1 MLNVMSLDRSDLRL
15 NSDMRDFTQEL
26 SRVMN
31 NVDQSPL
38 NCPECFKSLEDED
51 LLSHLSG
58 SQKSSERCE
67 DCEMSFS
74 VHFLD
79 SLGSDDYQ
87 TSSEQTPSLLD
98 TTFTFTVSV
107 LF

>member
-1 MLNVMSLDRSDLRL
+1 MQNPQKQEENNEIGYICEDSEMSL
-15 NSDMRDFTQEL
+15 
-26 SRVMN
+26 
-31 NVDQSPL
+31 
-38 NCPECFKSLEDED
+38 
-51 LLSHLSG
+51 
-58 SQKSSERCE
+58 
-67 DCEMSFS
+67 S

>member
-1 MLNVMSLDRSDLRL
+1 MRFLQNPQEQEENNEIGYICEDSEMSL
-15 NSDMRDFTQEL
+15 
-26 SRVMN
+26 
-31 NVDQSPL
+31 
-38 NCPECFKSLEDED
+38 
-51 LLSHLSG
+51 
-58 SQKSSERCE
+58 
-67 DCEMSFS
+67 S